1 MLGGVVVLS
10 MLSVSIITERS
21 SALPIGRIS
30 NVEGDANIIIK
41 QSPLSVRTLRD
52 SSFPE
57 PWLDSEAQSVPDR
70 RLRRQLNFIQTKIAD
85 VLHPQPIVD
94 TMKEEERYG
103 NTVEHTF
110 GKKVVRAIE
119 SLSKAINTA
128 FEFPV
133 NTVKKATKSATE
145 ALNAIGGKIVGLQK

>member
-1 MLGGVVVLS
+1 MLMGMVVLS
-10 MLSVSIITERS
+10 VVGVASIQ
-21 SALPIGRIS
+21 AHPHPIGLLS
-30 NVEGDANIIIK
+30 SVDGDASIVVK
-41 QSPLSVRTLRD
+41 QSPFSVRTLRD

-57 PWLDSEAQSVPDR
+57 PWLDSEAQAKPDR
-70 RLRRQLNFIQTKIAD
+70 RLRRQLNFIQTKLVD

-119 SLSKAINTA
+119 SLSKVINTA